1 MRAVESGWMVAL
13 TVAGSLGC
21 PRRTP
26 GPAASHAAPATVEHR
41 VEAAA
46 LTRVTLT
53 AEAAARLGITDAV
66 VSARA
71 VPNVRELGGEVVAPP
86 GRALTLTAPVAG
98 TVTRGPA
105 LEAGARVA
113 RGAMLVGLVPMAPTD
128 RDLRAQA
135 EQGVAVALARLDAA
149 EARATRAESL
159 ASTQAGSLRAS
170 EEARADRDV
179 ARAALVAAR
188 ARRSRLVSAPLAS
201 DVVLAVRAPY
211 DGVVRQVFAAEG
223 QSLAAGAS
231 LLELVALDPLWVRVP
246 VYTGDF
252 EAIDGRAAVRVC
264 ALSAP
269 AADPGVRADPV
280 VGPPTADPATITR
293 DRYYGLSDADG
304 RWVPGARVMVR
315 LPLRSRAEASTL
327 TLPAS
332 SVVWDNHGGTWV
344 YTTTGT
350 FTYTRRRVELDRI
363 EDTTAVLLRGV
374 SAGDRVVTAGA
385 AELFGV
391 EFGAGH

>member
-1 MRAVESGWMVAL
+1 MRAVEGLCVLAL
-13 TVAGSLGC
+13 ACGGGLGC
-21 PRRTP
+21 ARRTAA
-26 GPAASHAAPATVEHR
+26 PAASHAAPATVAHR

-53 AEAAARLGITDAV
+53 AEAASRLGVEEVVVAAGAV
-66 VSARA
+66 AD
-71 VPNVRELGGEVVAPP
+71 VRELGGEVVAPP
-86 GRALTLTAPVAG
+86 GRALTLTVPVAG
-98 TVTRGPA
+98 TIARGA
-105 LEAGARVA
+105 GLEAGARVT
-113 RGAMLVGLVPMAPTD
+113 RGALLAGLVPMAPTD

-135 EQGVAVALARLDAA
+135 EQGVAVALARVEAA

-159 ASTQAGSLRAS
+159 ASAQAGSVRAS
-170 EEARADRDV
+170 EEARAEREV

-188 ARRSRLVSAPLAS
+188 ARRARLVSSPLAS

-223 QSLAAGAS
+223 QSLAAGAP

-246 VYTGDF
+246 VYAGDF
-252 EAIDGRAAVRVC
+252 ASVDARAAVRVS

-269 AADPGVRADPV
+269 ASEPGVRAEPV
-280 VGPPTADPATITR
+280 AAPPTADTTAITR
-293 DRYYGLSDADG
+293 DLYYALPNADG
-304 RWVPGARVMVR
+304 QWAPGVRVRVQ
-315 LPLRSRAEASTL
+315 LSLRSRGGAL

-332 SVVWDNHGGTWV
+332 AVVWDNHGGAWV
-344 YTTTGT
+344 YATTGAY
-350 FTYTRRRVELDRI
+350 TYTRRRVEVDRI
-363 EDTTAVLLRGV
+363 EDATAVLLRGV
-374 SAGDRVVTAGA
+374 VAGDRVVTTGA

>member
-1 MRAVESGWMVAL
+1 MRAVEGRWMLAL
-13 TVAGSLGC
+13 VCVCGLGC
-21 PRRTP
+21 PRRTEV
-26 GPAASHAAPATVEHR
+26 PAGSHAAPATVVHR

-53 AEAAARLGITDAV
+53 AEAAARLGVEDAV
-66 VSARA
+66 VAARA
-71 VPNVRELGGEVVAPP
+71 IAEVREVGAEVVAPP

-98 TVTRGPA
+98 TVARGGGLA
-105 LEAGARVA
+105 AGVRVA
-113 RGAMLVGLVPMAPTD
+113 RGALLVGLVPMAPTD

-135 EQGVAVALARLDAA
+135 DQGVAVALARLDAA

-159 ASTQAGSLRAS
+159 VSTQAGSVRAS
-170 EEARADRDV
+170 EEARAEREV

-188 ARRSRLVSAPLAS
+188 ARRARLVASPLAS

-223 QSLAAGAS
+223 QSLAAGAP

-246 VYTGDF
+246 VYAGDF
-252 EAIDGRAAVRVC
+252 ASVDARAAVQVC

-269 AADPGVRADPV
+269 ASEPCVRAEPVVAPPTADVATSTRDLYYALPNANGQWAPGVRARV
-280 VGPPTADPATITR
+280 Q
-293 DRYYGLSDADG
+293 LS
-304 RWVPGARVMVR
+304 
-315 LPLRSRAEASTL
+315 LRSRGGAL

-332 SVVWDNHGGTWV
+332 AVVWDNHGGAWV
-344 YTTTGT
+344 YATTGAY
-350 FTYTRRRVELDRI
+350 TYTRRRVEVDRI
-363 EDTTAVLLRGV
+363 EGATAVLLRGV
-374 SAGDRVVTAGA
+374 AAGDRVVTAGA